1 MTSMPGNDPVAARAG
16 RWASPFGALSY
27 RVYSEGAVGE
37 PVLLLHAVGGSSAL
51 WQHVVPAIAAARCV
65 VVPDLL
71 GHGESGDPNRQ
82 LTISD
87 HADILAAL
95 LSELSIARCAVGGC
109 SMGALIAL
117 ELAAQYPK
125 RVSALMCNGCP
136 GWHLESQRMARF
148 KTMAARAGPDGKPNL
163 DTIGGTAKQSSPV
176 VAARRRQDLDRTGEW
191 FFSSW
196 WAIAAFD
203 PISRLRRIACPV
215 RIVMGASDYYLPT
228 AYTLLDGL
236 ADAQLQVLPGVGH
249 LSPFDD
255 PAAVAGAINDVAP

>member
-1 MTSMPGNDPVAARAG
+1 MPGNDSVSVLAPG
-16 RWASPFGALSY
+16 RWEHPLGELSY
-27 RVYSEGAVGE
+27 QVFARGGDRE

-51 WQHVVPAIAAARCV
+51 WQQVVPLIVDRRTV

-71 GHGESGDPNRQ
+71 GHGDSGNPIRQ

-87 HADILAAL
+87 HAEMIADL
-95 LSELSIARCAVGGC
+95 LSKLSIARCAVAGC

-117 ELAAQYPK
+117 ELAAQYPT
-125 RVSALMCNGCP
+125 RVSTLICNGCP

-148 KTMAARAGPDGKPNL
+148 KMMAARAGPDGKPDPDSL
-163 DTIGGTAKQSSPV
+163 GGTAKPSS
-176 VAARRRQDLDRTGEW
+176 VAIVARRRKDLIRCGEW

-203 PISRLRRIACPV
+203 PITRLHRITCPV
-215 RIVMGASDYYLPT
+215 RIIMGEQDFHLPT
-228 AYTLLDGL
+228 AYALVEGL
-236 ADAQLQVLPGVGH
+236 REARLQILPGVGH

-255 PAAVAGAINDVAP
+255 PAAIADAINDVAP

>member
-1 MTSMPGNDPVAARAG
+1 MPENDSNSVTAG
-16 RWASPFGALSY
+16 RWPNPLGELSY
-27 RVYSEGAVGE
+27 QLYAAGAARE

-51 WQHVVPAIAAARCV
+51 WHQVVPLIRDSRMV

-71 GHGESGDPNRQ
+71 GHGDSSNPIRQ

-87 HADILAAL
+87 HAELLGDLLA
-95 LSELSIARCAVGGC
+95 SLSIARYAVAGC

-117 ELAAQYPK
+117 ELAAQYPS
-125 RVSALMCNGCP
+125 RVSALVCNGCP

-148 KTMAARAGPDGKPNL
+148 KMMAARAGPDGKPNPDL
-163 DTIGGTAKQSSPV
+163 KLGGTTKPSSPE
-176 VAARRRQDLDRTGEW
+176 VAARRRQDLIRCGEW

-203 PISRLRRIACPV
+203 PISRLRRITCPV
-215 RIVMGASDYYLPT
+215 RIIMGENDYHLPT
-228 AYTLLDGL
+228 AYSLVDGL
-236 ADAQLQVLPGVGH
+236 SDAQLHVLAGVGH

-255 PAAVAGAINDVAP
+255 PAAIAAAINDLAP